1 VNAIE
6 RLSLNSDVALA
17 WSQVSAGSPLMPSA
31 QLEDS
36 TEGLWHL
43 LSSSELALAEIP
55 NLERFSDYQNT
66 VKRLLQSGL
75 SRYVVRK
82 ETYRSPRGRFQSMVY
97 VTAVHR
103 ELEYLRQELLADHVG
118 TGILRHFDAIRGLLL
133 DLLT

>member
-1 VNAIE
+1 
-6 RLSLNSDVALA
+6 
-17 WSQVSAGSPLMPSA
+17 MPA
-31 QLEDS
+31 ARLEDS

-43 LSSSELALAEIP
+43 LSSSESALAEIP

-75 SRYVVRK
+75 SRYIVRQ

-103 ELEYLRQELLADHVG
+103 ELETLRQELLADHVG